1 MTISLRFI
9 IAAGLI
15 LFLVSRYATGQ
26 AMMRIPLKST
36 KTLWSKDDVTL
47 TNVNDNT
54 YFGQIMVGTPGQPF
68 NVLFDTGSFD
78 LWVPSLKWPKPG
90 SKRYRSSA
98 SKTYK
103 PNGKKAEIRY
113 GTGSLKGFMSNDA
126 VEIGGLRIKQQAFI
140 EATEAPGRRIYER
153 PWDGIFGLSG
163 ISKSTITGARPVW
176 RTMMDE
182 GLVTKK
188 VFSIWLRRY
197 SDSAEDGGEIVFGGI
212 DQEHFTGA
220 HTYVDAEGPLNK
232 FMMYSFFVGKIDT
245 KVCSKGC
252 KVVVDSG
259 STYIRGPPNLIVK
272 INKQIGVAADCSNYD
287 KLSEV
292 ISFTIAAKTFTL
304 IPRDYIERK
313 NGKCKS
319 VFADAVTDFWQ
330 LGTPFIRAFHT
341 VWDYQ
346 TPGTVKVGFA
356 KSK

>member
-1 MTISLRFI
+1 MSISLRFI
-9 IAAGLI
+9 VAGLI
-15 LFLVSRYATGQ
+15 LFLVSRYATCQ
-26 AMMRIPLKST
+26 AIMRIPLKT
-36 KTLWSKDDVTL
+36 KTLWNKDDVSL
-47 TNVNDNT
+47 TNDNDNT

-78 LWVPSLKWPKPG
+78 LWVPSAIWPKQK
-90 SKRYRSSA
+90 SRRYRSSA
-98 SKTYK
+98 SKTFK
-103 PNGKKAEIRY
+103 RNG
-113 GTGSLKGFMSNDA
+113 L
-126 VEIGGLRIKQQAFI
+126 
-140 EATEAPGRRIYER
+140 
-153 PWDGIFGLSG
+153 
-163 ISKSTITGARPVW
+163 SKSTITGARPIW

-182 GLVTKK
+182 GVVTKK

-197 SDSAEDGGEIVFGGI
+197 SDSGENGGEIIFGGI

-220 HTYVDAEGPLNK
+220 HTYVDAEGPHNTFK
-232 FMMYSFFVGKIDT
+232 INSFFVGKIDT

-252 KVVVDSG
+252 KVLVDSG

-272 INKQIGVAADCSNYD
+272 INKQIRIAADCSNYD

-304 IPRDYIERK
+304 TPRDYIERK

-319 VFADAVTDFWQ
+319 VFADAKSDLWQ

-346 TPGTVKVGFA
+346 TPGIVKVGFA

>member
-1 MTISLRFI
+1 MS
-9 IAAGLI
+9 
-15 LFLVSRYATGQ
+15 Q
-26 AMMRIPLKST
+26 AIMRIPLKT
-36 KTLWSKDDVTL
+36 KTLWNKDDVSL
-47 TNVNDNT
+47 TNDNDNT

-78 LWVPSLKWPKPG
+78 LWVPSAIWPKQK
-90 SKRYRSSA
+90 SRRYRSSA
-98 SKTYK
+98 SKTFK
-103 PNGKKAEIRY
+103 RNGTKKEIRY
-113 GTGSLKGFMSNDA
+113 GSATMREK
-126 VEIGGLRIKQQAFI
+126 AFI

-163 ISKSTITGARPVW
+163 LSKSTITGARPIW

-182 GLVTKK
+182 GVVTKK

-197 SDSAEDGGEIVFGGI
+197 SDSGENGGEIIFGGI

-220 HTYVDAEGPLNK
+220 HTYVDAEGPHNTFK
-232 FMMYSFFVGKIDT
+232 INSFFVGKIDT

-252 KVVVDSG
+252 KVLVDSG

-272 INKQIGVAADCSNYD
+272 INKQIRIAADCSNYD

-304 IPRDYIERK
+304 TPRDYIERK

-319 VFADAVTDFWQ
+319 VFADAKSDLWQ

-346 TPGTVKVGFA
+346 TPGIVKVGFA

>member
-1 MTISLRFI
+1 MSISLRFI
-9 IAAGLI
+9 VAGLI
-15 LFLVSRYATGQ
+15 LFFVSRYATCQ
-26 AMMRIPLKST
+26 AMMRIPLKT
-36 KTLWSKDDVTL
+36 KTLWNKDDVAL
-47 TNVNDNT
+47 TNDHDNT

-78 LWVPSLKWPKPG
+78 LWVPSLEWPKPG

-98 SKTYK
+98 SKTFK
-103 PNGKKAEIRY
+103 RDGKKAEIRY
-113 GTGSLKGFMSNDA
+113 GAGSLKGFMSNDA

-140 EATEAPGRRIYER
+140 EATEAPGKRIYQR

-163 ISKSTITGARPVW
+163 LSKSTITGARPIW

-182 GLVTKK
+182 GVVTKK

-197 SDSAEDGGEIVFGGI
+197 SDSGENGGEIVFGGI

-220 HTYVDAEGPLNK
+220 HTYVDAEGPHNTFK
-232 FMMYSFFVGKIDT
+232 INSFFVGKIDT

-252 KVVVDSG
+252 KVLVDSG

-292 ISFTIAAKTFTL
+292 ISFTIAAKIFTL
-304 IPRDYIERK
+304 TPRDYIERK

-319 VFADAVTDFWQ
+319 VFADGTTDLWQ
-330 LGTPFIRAFHT
+330 LGTPFIRSFHT

>member
-15 LFLVSRYATGQ
+15 FFLVSRYATGQ

-36 KTLWSKDDVTL
+36 KTLWNKDDVTL

-54 YFGQIMVGTPGQPF
+54 YFGKIMVGTPGQPF

-78 LWVPSLKWPKPG
+78 LWVPSLKWPKEG
-90 SKRYRSSA
+90 SKRYKIKRI
-98 SKTYK
+98 KNFQTRWE
-103 PNGKKAEIRY
+103 KAEVRY
-113 GTGSLKGFMSNDA
+113 GTGSLKGFMRNDA
-126 VEIGGLRIKQQAFI
+126 VEIGGLRIRQQAFI
-140 EATEAPGRRIYER
+140 EATEAPG
-153 PWDGIFGLSG
+153 
-163 ISKSTITGARPVW
+163 V
-176 RTMMDE
+176 
-182 GLVTKK
+182 VTKK
-188 VFSIWLRRY
+188 MFSIWLREY
-197 SDSAEDGGEIVFGGI
+197 SDSAEDGGEIVFRG
-212 DQEHFTGA
+212 
-220 HTYVDAEGPLNK
+220 VLV
-232 FMMYSFFVGKIDT
+232 FVGKIDT

-252 KVVVDSG
+252 KIMVDTG

-272 INKQIGVAADCSNYD
+272 INKQIGVAADCSNCD

-292 ISFTIAAKTFTL
+292 ISFTIAAKNFTL
-304 IPRDYIERK
+304 TPRDYSERK
-313 NGKCKS
+313 NGKWKS
-319 VFADAVTDFWQ
+319 VFADAKTDFWQ

>member
-1 MTISLRFI
+1 ML
-9 IAAGLI
+9 
-15 LFLVSRYATGQ
+15 
-26 AMMRIPLKST
+26 
-36 KTLWSKDDVTL
+36 
-47 TNVNDNT
+47 
-54 YFGQIMVGTPGQPF
+54 QPF

-78 LWVPSLKWPKPG
+78 LWVPSLKWPKQG
-90 SKRYRSSA
+90 SKRLSLIV
-98 SKTYK
+98 
-103 PNGKKAEIRY
+103 GKKAEVRY

-126 VEIGGLRIKQQAFI
+126 VEIGGLRIRQQAFV
-140 EATEAPGRRIYER
+140 EATEAPG
-153 PWDGIFGLSG
+153 
-163 ISKSTITGARPVW
+163 V
-176 RTMMDE
+176 
-182 GLVTKK
+182 VTKK
-188 VFSIWLRRY
+188 MFSIWLREY
-197 SDSAEDGGEIVFGGI
+197 SDSAEDGGEIVFRGI

-220 HTYVDAEGPLNK
+220 HTYVDAEGPHNMFK
-232 FMMYSFFVGKIDT
+232 GYSFFVGKIDT

-252 KVVVDSG
+252 KIMVDSG

-272 INKQIGVAADCSNYD
+272 INKQIGVAADCSNCD

-304 IPRDYIERK
+304 TPRDYSERK

-319 VFADAVTDFWQ
+319 VFADAKTDFWQ